1 MILIA
6 YNSCDDNKASRHET
20 GLHLRNSLLKSVFGN
35 DAKNRI
41 YIGENKRPCINIENA
56 DISVSHSKKLAVAA
70 VSFKGNLVSEHL
82 PENTVIINTDID
94 RIGID
99 VELIDKRNFLLKKR
113 IAEKY
118 FTDREKECL
127 FSLEKD
133 SFYEEF
139 FRMWTVKES
148 YAKLKSGG
156 IKALKAC
163 DTFKISPL
171 FSKKI
176 KFGEEEYFI
185 SVTGL

>member
-6 YNSCDDNKASRHET
+6 YNSCEDSKASRHET
-20 GLHLRNSLLKSVFGN
+20 GLNLRNSLLKSVFGN

-41 YIGENKRPCINIENA
+41 YVGENKRPCINIENA

-70 VSFKGNLVSEHL
+70 VSFEGGFNSDVL
-82 PENTVIINTDID
+82 PENTFIINASLI

-148 YAKLKSGG
+148 CAKLKSGG
-156 IKALKAC
+156 IKALKPC
-163 DTFKISPL
+163 DTFKISPV

-176 KFGEEEYFI
+176 KFGEEEYFL